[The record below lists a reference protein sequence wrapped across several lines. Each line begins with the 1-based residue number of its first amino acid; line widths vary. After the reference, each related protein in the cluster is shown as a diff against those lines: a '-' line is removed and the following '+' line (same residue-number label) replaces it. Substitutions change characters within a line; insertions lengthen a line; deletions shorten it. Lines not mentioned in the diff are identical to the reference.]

1 MAKQPR
7 DLSGKV
13 AAITGGARGIG
24 RATAQALI
32 AKGMKVSIGDLD
44 VDIVKRTAEEIGAAA
59 FPLDVTDRASF
70 ARFLGETEAQLGPI
84 DVLVNNA
91 GIMHLGRFIDEDDRS
106 TQRMIDINVN
116 GVLYGMKEVLP
127 RFIARN
133 SGHLVNVASSAGK
146 GGYPGGATYCGTK
159 HFVVGVSEA
168 LRAELRGTAVEV
180 SCVMPAIVNTEL
192 AAGLKSARGV
202 KNIDAEDVAAAIAEA
217 LERPRF
223 DVFVP
228 RSICP
233 LTSIM
238 AAVPR
243 RGREAFARAL
253 KADRVLDTADHGQR
267 RDYEL
272 RAAHSEPGL
281 EPGDQAKQL
290 SELSRP

>member
-228 RSICP
+228 RSIGP
-233 LTSIM
+233 LNSIM